1 MLIGRFY
8 IFFYEVSVQ
17 IFLSSCPMEV
27 RLADKDEDKDKDKG
41 EKEVTDDTQ
50 GFVPQWVF

>member
-17 IFLSSCPMEV
+17 RFLSSCPMEV